1 MKFLFTLCSVNPSLH
16 DSHFSPSC
24 VAEHFTIKSFLF
36 LNFTLYC
43 SVWHN
48 TTTLYVH
55 TRHTRDS
62 IILSCSRSEFLR
74 DSIILSCSRLEFLRD
89 SILVSWSFFLH
100 YVVLIQ
106 VYMIKFTWLVS
117 LIILTQTVKL
127 LLNLCEEKLEH
138 LWQVDLV
145 FFFRYDKI
153 KKSKY
158 SSPKAPFFL
167 VQLNVQLF

>member
-55 TRHTRDS
+55 TRHT
-62 IILSCSRSEFLR
+62 R